1 MASAMRNASRLNVRL
16 PGNLKEV
23 IEEAAATL
31 GQSVSDFAVSSLIQ
45 TARSVIQQRDA
56 TELSNRDR
64 DIFLA
69 MLDDADSKPNKAL
82 KSAVARYKKH
92 LAARK

>member
-1 MASAMRNASRLNVRL
+1 MVSETTNESRLNVRL
-16 PGNLKEV
+16 PANLKEV

-31 GQSVSDFAVSSLIQ
+31 GQSASDFAVSTLVQ
-45 TARSVIQQRDA
+45 TARSAIQQRDA

-69 MLDDADSKPNKAL
+69 MLDDANLKPNKAL
-82 KSAVARYKKH
+82 KDAVARYKKH
-92 LAARK
+92 LAASK